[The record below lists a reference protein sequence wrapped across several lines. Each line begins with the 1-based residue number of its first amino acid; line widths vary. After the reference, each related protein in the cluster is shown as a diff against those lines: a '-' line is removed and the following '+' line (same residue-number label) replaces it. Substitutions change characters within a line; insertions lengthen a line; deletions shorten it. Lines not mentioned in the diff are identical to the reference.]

1 MPRERLGVALL
12 FDAEA
17 TAAVDVLR
25 RALGADDVERLPAH
39 LTLVPPVN
47 VRVDEL
53 DDARDLLLDEARRTE
68 PFRLL
73 LGPARTFLPINPV
86 LYLEV
91 GGDVP
96 SVDQLRDRIFRPPL
110 ERNLTWPFQ
119 PHVTV
124 LDGGAEA
131 RIRAAVEALA
141 DVRIAVAV
149 EAVHLLQEFND
160 EGVRS
165 WRPIFEAPL
174 GAPAVV
180 GRGGLE
186 LELEVGE
193 KPYAGRALGVTARRG
208 REVVGTA
215 VGWTDGTRARLL
227 EVRVA
232 DRARREGVGTHLVA
246 AFASAAADR
255 GATSVD
261 AVDHPFL
268 ARVGFVDGRRAL

>member
-12 FDAEA
+12 FPADAS
-17 TAAVDVLR
+17 TAIDVLR
-25 RALGADDVERLPAH
+25 RAMGADDLERLPPH

-47 VRVDEL
+47 VRVEDL
-53 DDARDLLLDEARRTE
+53 DDACDLLRDAARRTA
-68 PFRLL
+68 PFRLT

-96 SVDQLRDRIFRPPL
+96 SVDALRDRIFRPPL

-124 LDGGAEA
+124 LDGGEET
-131 RIRAAVEALA
+131 RIRAAVDALA
-141 DVRIAVAV
+141 GVRIDVDITQ
-149 EAVHLLQEFND
+149 VHLLKEHND
-160 EGVRS
+160 DGVRC
-165 WRPIFEAPL
+165 WRPIFEASL
-174 GAPAVV
+174 GEPAVV

-193 KPYAGRALGVTARRG
+193 KPYAGHSLGVTARRDG
-208 REVVGTA
+208 RIVGTA
-215 VGWTDGTRARLL
+215 VGWTDGERARLL
-227 EVRVA
+227 DVQVEP
-232 DRARREGVGTHLVA
+232 DARGQGVGAHLVA
-246 AFASAAADR
+246 AFASAAAER
-255 GATSVD
+255 GATTID

-268 ARVGFVDGRRAL
+268 DRLGFVEGRRAL